1 MRSDPVRDE
10 LRPLAGRV
18 REAVELAGTQ
28 IEVAKRLGISP
39 TALKRYISGR
49 AEPQAGVVASLASL
63 AGVTIEWLL
72 TGVGPKV
79 LAESIAVSR
88 EQEAESYETATK
100 ERIRRRVAAACDAA
114 GVEWL
119 PDGPTEQALVA
130 DAAAIVSRFDP
141 ADQVKASQAI
151 SDALVL
157 AIAFPRRRAMER
169 LLRT

>member
-79 LAESIAVSR
+79 LAVSR
-88 EQEAESYETATK
+88 EREAQSYEVAAK

-169 LLRT
+169 VLRTT